1 MVSEFDAS
9 KPVIAVSMGD
19 PCGVGPEILAK
30 ALLLEGPPTD
40 FVPLV
45 IGDALA
51 LRRACHVVGT
61 EYHFTP
67 VQTVEQCAHVGDS
80 IPLLSRSDLTADDLV
95 YGAPTERACQ
105 ATIDYIKTAAQL
117 AMQRSVD
124 AICTCPIHKANLQC
138 AGFAFPGHTE
148 FLQHL
153 TAARPVVMMLA
164 GPRLRVSL
172 ATIHVPLARVSQ
184 LLSRKILAD
193 VIRITGEAL
202 LRDFA
207 LPSPRL
213 AVAGLNP
220 HAGEDGRFGDEE
232 QTLIRPAIESFRNE
246 RFQVTGPYSADTLFY
261 RAYHGEFDA
270 VVAMY
275 HDQGLVP
282 IKLIHFNEAVN
293 LTLGLPVIRT
303 SVDHGTAYDIAGSG
317 KADAGSL
324 HAALQMAGALA
335 RNRFHRREPPAS
347 SAPN

>member
-9 KPVIAVSMGD
+9 KPVIAISMGD

-45 IGDALA
+45 IGDVFA
-51 LRRACHVVGT
+51 LRRACQVVGADFT
-61 EYHFTP
+61 FTP
-67 VQTVEQCAHVGDS
+67 VQAVDECAHVGGN
-80 IPLLSRSDLTADDLV
+80 IALLPRSDLTAADLA
-95 YGAPTERACQ
+95 YGAPTERACK

-117 AMQRSVD
+117 AMQRGVD
-124 AICTCPIHKANLQC
+124 AICTCPIHKANLQR

-153 TAARPVVMMLA
+153 TAARQVVMMLA
-164 GPRLRVSL
+164 GPRLKVAL
-172 ATIHVPLARVSQ
+172 ATIHAPLAKVPQ
-184 LLSRKILAD
+184 LLSRKLLSD

-202 LRDFA
+202 LHDFA

-220 HAGEDGRFGDEE
+220 HAGEGGQFGDEE
-232 QTLIRPAIESFRNE
+232 QTIIRPAIDSLHNE
-246 RFQVTGPYSADTLFY
+246 RFQVTGPYSADTLFF
-261 RAYHGEFDA
+261 RAYQGEFDA

-282 IKLIHFNEAVN
+282 IKLVHFNEAVN
-293 LTLGLPVIRT
+293 LTLGLPIIRT

-324 HAALQMAGALA
+324 QAALHMAGALA

-347 SAPN
+347 STPN

>member
-1 MVSEFDAS
+1 MVDECAAS

-45 IGDALA
+45 IGDPLA

-61 EYHFTP
+61 KYHFTP
-67 VQTVEQCAHVGDS
+67 VRTSEECAHVDAG
-80 IPLLSRSDLTADDLV
+80 IPLLARSDLTAEDLI
-95 YGAPTERACQ
+95 YGAPSERACR

-117 AMQRSVD
+117 AMQRSVE
-124 AICTCPIHKANLQC
+124 AICTCPIHKANLQR

-153 TAARPVVMMLA
+153 TTAGQVVMMLA
-164 GPRLRVSL
+164 GPRLKVSL
-172 ATIHVPLARVSQ
+172 ATIHAPLSDVPQ
-184 LLSRKILAD
+184 LLSRQLLSD
-193 VIRITGEAL
+193 VIQITGEAL
-202 LRDFA
+202 LHDFA
-207 LPSPRL
+207 LPSPHL

-220 HAGEDGRFGDEE
+220 HAGEGGQFGNEE
-232 QTLIRPAIESFRNE
+232 QCLIRPSIESFRNE
-246 RFQVTGPYSADTLFY
+246 GFQVTGPYSADTLFY

-282 IKLIHFNEAVN
+282 IKLVHFNEAVN
-293 LTLGLPVIRT
+293 LTLGLPIIRT

-324 HAALQMAGALA
+324 HAALQMAGTLA
-335 RNRFHRREPPAS
+335 RNRLLRRVSPES
-347 SAPN
+347 CAPR